1 MVSSEVTQAL
11 VTARQSYGR
20 LLALLASRSGDLA
33 GSEDALAEAFAQAVE
48 TWPKPDKGVPSNPE
62 AWLMA
67 VAKNRQLD
75 VWRSAAHQTSVP
87 LIEEEIED
95 VLVTDVDH
103 DAIPD
108 ERLKLLFV
116 CAHPAIDSALRAPLM
131 LQTVLGIEADAI
143 GAAFLVPTATMAQ
156 RLVRV
161 KRKIK
166 DAGIPFETPSQSD
179 MPARLESVLEAI
191 YGAYSI
197 GWQDWLGMVEPIVE
211 HRVDHRVE
219 QSVGG
224 PDDSLA
230 EESRYLA
237 NLLAQLL
244 PDEPEVLGLAS
255 YVALASSRR
264 NARFDAKG
272 NFVPLD
278 KQDTALWNSE
288 RIAFGEELLQTASR
302 LGKFGRFQ
310 LEAAI
315 ESVHIHRRKS
325 GTTDW
330 ASLTLLYEGLLR
342 LAPSVGAAV
351 ARAVAVG
358 HAQGYVQGLAALEQ
372 IPEEMRLRFQP
383 AWVAKAHLLEMG
395 GDLVGALAATSTA
408 IEFTK
413 DTKLRDFLFSQQR
426 RLANS

>member
-1 MVSSEVTQAL
+1 MAIVMVDERATSEVIL
-11 VTARQSYGR
+11 NARRSYGR

-33 GSEDALAEAFAQAVE
+33 GSEDALAEAFAQAIE
-48 TWPKPDKGVPSNPE
+48 AWPNKGVPTNPE

-87 LIEEEIED
+87 LIEEEVED
-95 VLVTDVDH
+95 MLVTDVDH

-166 DAGIPFETPSQSD
+166 EAGIPFETPSQSD
-179 MPARLESVLEAI
+179 MPERLESVLEAI

-197 GWQDWLGMVEPIVE
+197 GWQDWLGTSDE
-211 HRVDHRVE
+211 
-219 QSVGG
+219 GGNG
-224 PDDSLA
+224 PDESLA

-264 NARFDAKG
+264 DARFDAAG

-278 KQDTALWNSE
+278 QQDTSLWNAE
-288 RIAFGEELLQTASR
+288 RIAVGERLLQTAGSM
-302 LGKFGRFQ
+302 GKFGRFQ

-315 ESVHIHRRKS
+315 ESVHINRKQS
-325 GTTDW
+325 GITDW
-330 ASLTLLYEGLLR
+330 ASLALLYEGLLR
-342 LAPSVGAAV
+342 LAPSAGAAV

-358 HAQGYVQGLAALEQ
+358 HAQGYSQGLAALEQ
-372 IPEEMRLRFQP
+372 IPGEIRLRFQS
-383 AWVAKAHLLEMG
+383 AWVAKSHLLEIG
-395 GDLVGALAATSTA
+395 GFKVDALIALDRA
-408 IEFTK
+408 IELTK
-413 DTKLRDFLFSQQR
+413 DAKLAEHLVKW
-426 RLANS
+426 RLGLLT

>member
-1 MVSSEVTQAL
+1 MQSIEVSKAL
-11 VTARQSYGR
+11 VNARQSYGR
-20 LLALLASRSGDLA
+20 LLALLASRCGDLA
-33 GSEDALAEAFAQAVE
+33 GSEDALAEAYAQAVE
-48 TWPKPDKGVPSNPE
+48 TWPMKGIPARPE

-67 VAKNRQLD
+67 VARNRQID

-87 LIEEEIED
+87 LLDEEVED
-95 VLVTDVDH
+95 LLVSHVDH

-197 GWQDWLGMVEPIVE
+197 GWQDWLAIVE
-211 HRVDHRVE
+211 HSDR
-219 QSVGG
+219 G

-230 EESRYLA
+230 KESRYLA

-244 PDEPEVLGLAS
+244 PNEPEVLGLAS
-255 YVALASSRR
+255 YIALASSRR
-264 NARFDAKG
+264 NARFDAQG
-272 NFVPLD
+272 DFVPLD
-278 KQDTALWNSE
+278 KQDTALWNAE
-288 RIAFGEELLQTASR
+288 RIAFGERLLHTASS
-302 LGKFGRFQ
+302 LGKIGRFQ

-315 ESVHIHRRKS
+315 ESVHIHRRHS
-325 GTTDW
+325 NNTDW
-330 ASLTLLYEGLLR
+330 ASLTLLYEGLLQ
-342 LAPSVGAAV
+342 LAPSMGAAV

-358 HAQGYVQGLAALEQ
+358 HAQGYEQGLAALEQ
-372 IPEEMRLRFQP
+372 IPADIRLCFQP
-383 AWVAKAHLLEMG
+383 AWVARSHLLEIG
-395 GDLVGALAATSTA
+395 SQLPEALEALSTA

-413 DTKLRDFLFSQQR
+413 DAKLSEYLSSQQL
-426 RLANS
+426 RLNYLITVAGS

>member
-1 MVSSEVTQAL
+1 MNASKVTKAI
-11 VTARQSYGR
+11 VNARQSYGR

-48 TWPKPDKGVPSNPE
+48 TWPHKGVPTNPE

-75 VWRSAAHQTSVP
+75 VWRSAAHQNSVP
-87 LIEEEIED
+87 LVEEAIENI
-95 VLVTDVDH
+95 LVTNVDQ

-108 ERLKLLFV
+108 ARLKLLFV

-131 LQTVLGIEADAI
+131 LQTVLGIDAVAI
-143 GAAFLVPTATMAQ
+143 GAAFLVPAATMAQ

-166 DAGIPFETPSQSD
+166 DARIPFETPSQSD

-197 GWQDWLGMVEPIVE
+197 GWKDWLGT
-211 HRVDHRVE
+211 VE
-219 QSVGG
+219 QSDNG

-237 NLLAQLL
+237 TLLAQLL

-255 YVALASSRR
+255 YLTLASSRR
-264 NARFDAKG
+264 EARINTQG
-272 NFVPLD
+272 QFVPLD
-278 KQDTALWNSE
+278 KQDTALWSPE
-288 RIAFGEELLQTASR
+288 RIAFGEELLHTASS
-302 LGKFGRFQ
+302 LGKIGRFQ

-315 ESVHIHRRKS
+315 ESVHIHRRQS
-325 GTTDW
+325 ASTDW
-330 ASLTLLYEGLLR
+330 ASLALLYEGLLR
-342 LAPSVGAAV
+342 LAPSVGAAI

-358 HAQGYVQGLAALEQ
+358 HAQGYVQGLAALAQ
-372 IPEEMRLRFQP
+372 IPKETQLHFQP
-383 AWVAKAHLLEMG
+383 AWVARSHLLEMG
-395 GDLVGALAATSTA
+395 GQMRDALEVINTA
-408 IEFTK
+408 IALTK
-413 DTKLRDFLFSQQR
+413 DPKLHEYLSTRRQ
-426 RLANS
+426 RLADGYLGVKPKTS

>member
-1 MVSSEVTQAL
+1 MTASEVAQAL
-11 VTARQSYGR
+11 VKARQSYGR

-48 TWPKPDKGVPSNPE
+48 TWPKPDKGVPTNPE

-75 VWRSAAHQTSVP
+75 VWRSATHQTSVP
-87 LIEEEIED
+87 LIEEEVED
-95 VLVTDVDH
+95 MLITDVDH

-131 LQTVLGIEADAI
+131 LQTVLGLEADAI

-166 DAGIPFETPSQSD
+166 DAGIPFQTPSQSD

-191 YGAYSI
+191 YGAYSV
-197 GWQDWLGMVEPIVE
+197 GWQDWLGSVE
-211 HRVDHRVE
+211 HSDR
-219 QSVGG
+219 G
-224 PDDSLA
+224 PDDSIA

-255 YVALASSRR
+255 YVTLASSRR
-264 NARFDAKG
+264 NARFDSLG

-278 KQDTALWNSE
+278 QQDTSLWNSE
-288 RIAFGEELLQTASR
+288 RIKFGETLLQTASSM
-302 LGKFGRFQ
+302 GKVGRFQ

-315 ESVHIHRRKS
+315 ESVHIDRRRS
-325 GTTDW
+325 GNTDW
-330 ASLTLLYEGLLR
+330 ASLTLLYEGLFR

-372 IPEEMRLRFQP
+372 IPEDMRTRFQP

-395 GDLVGALAATSTA
+395 GDLAGALSAIGSA
-408 IEFTK
+408 IELTK
-413 DTKLRDFLFSQQR
+413 DAKLREHLLRQQH
-426 RLANS
+426 RLAKR

>member
-1 MVSSEVTQAL
+1 MTASEVAQAL
-11 VTARQSYGR
+11 VNARQSYGR

-48 TWPKPDKGVPSNPE
+48 TWPNKGVPTNPE

-87 LIEEEIED
+87 LIEEEVED
-95 VLVTDVDH
+95 VLITDIDH

-131 LQTVLGIEADAI
+131 LQTVLGLEAEAI

-197 GWQDWLGMVEPIVE
+197 GWQDWLGSI
-211 HRVDHRVE
+211 E
-219 QSVGG
+219 QSDRG
-224 PDDSLA
+224 PDDSFA
-230 EESRYLA
+230 EEAHYLA

-264 NARFDAKG
+264 NARFDSLG
-272 NFVPLD
+272 NFVTLD
-278 KQDTALWNSE
+278 QQDTSIWNSD
-288 RIAFGEELLQTASR
+288 RIRFGETLLQTASSM
-302 LGKFGRFQ
+302 GKFGRFQ

-315 ESVHIHRRKS
+315 ESVHIDRRRS
-325 GTTDW
+325 GSTDW

-342 LAPSVGAAV
+342 SAPSMGAAV

-358 HAQGYVQGLAALEQ
+358 HAQGYIQGLGALEQ
-372 IPEEMRLRFQP
+372 IPEDMRTRFQP

-395 GDLVGALAATSTA
+395 GDFVAALKA
-408 IEFTK
+408 IDDAITLTI
-413 DTKLRDFLFSQQR
+413 DIKLREYLLKR
-426 RLANS
+426 RLELHNGCNKSSP

>member
-1 MVSSEVTQAL
+1 VTQADITQAI
-11 VTARQSYGR
+11 VKARQSYGR

-48 TWPKPDKGVPSNPE
+48 TWPKPDKGVPTNPQ
-62 AWLMA
+62 AWLMT

-75 VWRSAAHQTSVP
+75 VWRSVAQQTSAP
-87 LIEEEIED
+87 LIEEEVED
-95 VLVTDVDH
+95 VLITDFDH

-131 LQTVLGIEADAI
+131 LQTVLGLEAEAI

-166 DAGIPFETPSQSD
+166 DAGIPFQTPSQSD
-179 MPARLESVLEAI
+179 MPSRLESVLEAI

-197 GWQDWLGMVEPIVE
+197 GWQDWLGSI
-211 HRVDHRVE
+211 E
-219 QSVGG
+219 QCDRG
-224 PDDSLA
+224 PDDSIA
-230 EESRYLA
+230 EEACYLA
-237 NLLAQLL
+237 SLLARLL

-255 YVALASSRR
+255 YTALASSRR
-264 NARFDAKG
+264 GARFDSHG

-278 KQDTALWNSE
+278 LQDTSLWDSD
-288 RIAFGEELLQTASR
+288 RIRFGETLLQTASSK
-302 LGKFGRFQ
+302 GKLGRFQ

-315 ESVHIHRRKS
+315 ESVHIDRSKS
-325 GTTDW
+325 GNTDW

-342 LAPSVGAAV
+342 FAPSVGAAV

-372 IPEEMRLRFQP
+372 IPEGIQARFQP
-383 AWVAKAHLLEMG
+383 AWVAKAHFLEMG
-395 GDLVGALAATSTA
+395 GDFVTALEA
-408 IEFTK
+408 IENAIVLTI
-413 DTKLRDFLFSQQR
+413 DPKLKEYLLKRRSELHDRCNFS
-426 RLANS
+426 SPKT

>member
-1 MVSSEVTQAL
+1 MALDKAATAAIVS
-11 VTARQSYGR
+11 ARQSYGR

-48 TWPKPDKGVPSNPE
+48 AWPNKGVPTNPE

-75 VWRSAAHQTSVP
+75 VWRSAAQQTRVA
-87 LIEEEIED
+87 LVEEEVED
-95 VLVTDVDH
+95 VLITDVDH

-166 DAGIPFETPSQSD
+166 EAGIPFETPSQSD
-179 MPARLESVLEAI
+179 MPERLESVLEAI
-191 YGAYSI
+191 YGAYAI
-197 GWQDWLGMVEPIVE
+197 GWQDWLGSAKEG
-211 HRVDHRVE
+211 
-219 QSVGG
+219 SNN
-224 PDDSLA
+224 PDESLA
-230 EESRYLA
+230 EEAGYLA

-255 YVALASSRR
+255 YLALASSRR
-264 NARFDAKG
+264 NARFDAAG

-278 KQDTALWNSE
+278 KQDTSLWNAE
-288 RIAFGEELLQTASR
+288 DIAAGEQLLRTASSMS
-302 LGKFGRFQ
+302 KFGRFQ

-315 ESVHIHRRKS
+315 ESVHINRKQS
-325 GTTDW
+325 GLTDW
-330 ASLTLLYEGLLR
+330 ASLALLYEGLLR
-342 LAPSVGAAV
+342 VAPSAGVAV

-358 HAQGYVQGLAALEQ
+358 HAQGHEQGLAALEQ
-372 IPEEMRLRFQP
+372 LPEDVRLRFQS
-383 AWVAKAHLLEMG
+383 AWVAKSHLLEIG
-395 GDLVGALAATSTA
+395 GLKVAALEALDRA
-408 IEFTK
+408 IELTK
-413 DTKLRDFLFSQQR
+413 HAKLTDHLVKR
-426 RLANS
+426 RLALRSDSRV

>member
-1 MVSSEVTQAL
+1 MTASEVAQAL
-11 VTARQSYGR
+11 VKALVKARQSYGR

-48 TWPKPDKGVPSNPE
+48 TWPKPDKGVPTNPE

-75 VWRSAAHQTSVP
+75 VWRTAAHQTSVP
-87 LIEEEIED
+87 LIEEEVED
-95 VLVTDVDH
+95 VLITDIDH

-131 LQTVLGIEADAI
+131 LQTVLGLEADAI

-166 DAGIPFETPSQSD
+166 DAGIPFQTPSQSD
-179 MPARLESVLEAI
+179 MPARLESVLEAV
-191 YGAYSI
+191 YGAYSV
-197 GWQDWLGMVEPIVE
+197 GWQDWLGSI
-211 HRVDHRVE
+211 E
-219 QSVGG
+219 QGNRG
-224 PDDSLA
+224 PDDSIA
-230 EESRYLA
+230 EEARYLA

-244 PDEPEVLGLAS
+244 PEEPEVLGLAS

-264 NARFDAKG
+264 NARFDSQG

-278 KQDTALWNSE
+278 QQDTSLWNSD
-288 RIAFGEELLQTASR
+288 RIRFGETLLQTASSM
-302 LGKFGRFQ
+302 GNFGRFQ

-315 ESVHIHRRKS
+315 ESVHIDRRKS
-325 GTTDW
+325 GNTDW
-330 ASLTLLYEGLLR
+330 ASLTLLYEGLFR

-358 HAQGYVQGLAALEQ
+358 HAQGSMQGLAALEQ
-372 IPEEMRLRFQP
+372 IPEDMRTRFQP

-395 GDLVGALAATSTA
+395 GYLAGAISAIGAAIDL
-408 IEFTK
+408 TK
-413 DTKLRDFLFSQQR
+413 DAKLREHLLRQQD
-426 RLANS
+426 RLAKP

>member
-1 MVSSEVTQAL
+1 MTASEVAQAL
-11 VTARQSYGR
+11 IIARQSYGR

-48 TWPKPDKGVPSNPE
+48 TWPKPDKGVPANPE

-75 VWRSAAHQTSVP
+75 ALRSAAHQTSVP
-87 LIEEEIED
+87 LIEEEVED
-95 VLVTDVDH
+95 VLITDVDH

-131 LQTVLGIEADAI
+131 LQTVLGLEADAI

-191 YGAYSI
+191 YGAYSV
-197 GWQDWLGMVEPIVE
+197 GWQDWLGSI
-211 HRVDHRVE
+211 E
-219 QSVGG
+219 QSSRG
-224 PDDSLA
+224 PDDSIA
-230 EESRYLA
+230 EEARYLA

-244 PDEPEVLGLAS
+244 PEEPEVLGLAS

-264 NARFDAKG
+264 NARFDSLG

-278 KQDTALWNSE
+278 QQDTSLWNSD
-288 RIAFGEELLQTASR
+288 RITFGETLLQTASNM
-302 LGKFGRFQ
+302 GNFGRFQ

-315 ESVHIHRRKS
+315 ESVHIDRRRN
-325 GTTDW
+325 GNTDW
-330 ASLTLLYEGLLR
+330 ASLTLLYEGLLG
-342 LAPSVGAAV
+342 LAPTVGAAV

-372 IPEEMRLRFQP
+372 IPEDMLTHFQP

-395 GDLVGALAATSTA
+395 GDLVDALSAIGSA
-408 IEFTK
+408 IELTK
-413 DTKLRDFLFSQQR
+413 DAKLREYLLGKRRFLQISTR
-426 RLANS
+426 N